1 MRPSFFIFCSL
12 WLLPKIRNRKN
23 WHSQLFA
30 PGLWPEFRPLF
41 TSPIRRCYNL
51 LMQANQT
58 QALKFSMASL
68 GCARTLVDTEKMIDQ
83 LHQAGFQLTPEG
95 AEDRIVILNTCSF
108 IKAAVDETEANI
120 ESLISRKLKGEIE
133 FVVVVGCYPSRF
145 KKEELKKR
153 FPAVDLWLTTFEEST
168 IQSEL
173 GRLVFAQKYQPV
185 TPRPYTKITPSHYA
199 YIKISE
205 GCDNWCTFCTIP
217 KIRGTHTSKTLAEV
231 LDEIKLQR
239 AFGAKEVLLIA
250 EDTTAWGI
258 DTLGA
263 PSYPA
268 LLEAIAQTE
277 VPWVRNM
284 YIFPS
289 RVDEALVSTIKRY
302 DNICNYIDMPI
313 QHVNSE
319 LLERMNRRHDREFLE
334 RTMDRFFSQIPDFAW
349 RTTFIVGFPG
359 ETESHVEELLDFIEK
374 YPVEQLGCFPYS
386 EERETRSA
394 KYEQKVPED
403 VAKARIDRIMS
414 RQLELVQQRA
424 KTKVGKTITVLYDGN
439 GFGRS
444 YSDAPDVDGGVI
456 IENAEGLRS
465 GDFYT
470 VKITGSDNYDLIA
483 QPV

>member
-1 MRPSFFIFCSL
+1 MSGSDQIV
-12 WLLPKIRNRKN
+12 
-23 WHSQLFA
+23 
-30 PGLWPEFRPLF
+30 
-41 TSPIRRCYNL
+41 
-51 LMQANQT
+51 
-58 QALKFSMASL
+58 KFSMASL

-108 IKAAVDETEANI
+108 IKAAVDETESNI
-120 ESLISRKLKGEIE
+120 QSLIDRKVRGEIE
-133 FVVVVGCYPSRF
+133 FLVVVGCYPSRF

-153 FPAVDLWLTTFEEST
+153 FPQVDLWLTTFEEHT

-173 GRLVFAQKYQPV
+173 AKLVFAQKYQPIS
-185 TPRPYTKITPSHYA
+185 PKPYTKITPSHYA

-217 KIRGTHTSKTLAEV
+217 KIRGTHTSKSLDAVLA
-231 LDEIKLQR
+231 EIKLQR

-258 DTLGA
+258 DTLGS
-263 PSYPA
+263 PSYPK

-289 RVDEALVSTIKRY
+289 RVNHDLIQTIKRY
-302 DNICNYIDMPI
+302 DNIVNYIDMPI

-319 LLERMNRRHDREFLE
+319 LLDKMNRRHDREFLE
-334 RTMDRFFSQIPDFAW
+334 RTMDQFFSQIPDFAW

-359 ETESHVEELLDFIEK
+359 ETEDHVDEIIEFIEK

-394 KYEQKVPED
+394 KYEDKVPED
-403 VAKARIDRIMS
+403 VARHRIDRIMS
-414 RQLELVQQRA
+414 RQLELVQARNQRKIGRA
-424 KTKVGKTITVLYDGN
+424 ITVLYDGN
-439 GFGRS
+439 GFGRTF
-444 YSDAPDVDGGVI
+444 SDAPDVDGGVVI
-456 IENAEGLRS
+456 QNSESLKAGEFYSLKVVGAE
-465 GDFYT
+465 
-470 VKITGSDNYDLIA
+470 NYDLVA
-483 QPV
+483 SA